1 MNMNKMIISLLLVLG
16 IVSCINE
23 RSVEI
28 LETPESGKAMSY
40 PVKFR
45 LDGRNGGSTRA
56 TRESS
61 ATLAADAN
69 EKQINNLVVIAFN
82 SLGKLEKV
90 IKHNDI
96 TFDNPS
102 DFHEG
107 GTFDLG
113 VAGNFRLEFV
123 ANSTDA
129 FQNSLQLGMS
139 LAAFGALTVS
149 DVPSHG
155 DDGFVM
161 TNAEPVNVTTEI
173 GVDKNVGNVTLRR
186 LVARFDVFSNV
197 DGLHIE
203 SITLK
208 NQVSSSFIF
217 TDNDIP
223 ANSDTEKEFTKST
236 TAPLWFI
243 DTKAVAGIY
252 SYENPTKGATTLLLK
267 GKYTNS
273 TSNPDWEKEVAFIDS
288 SDNQMPIKRNHLY
301 RVVVSESSGGDLGTG
316 SDVTFNI
323 EVLDW
328 DDAVKFEYSDSEM
341 AKQYTEYIFTATPS
355 TFTALGGTGSVTVVR
370 NVYDGN
376 DNTAPL
382 MSTTP
387 LNPNEFTIAS
397 KGSNPEG
404 LTVNDADKSF
414 KVGSGIA
421 FNDYVIV
428 ATVDGTDYEIT
439 IQRERCNPL
448 SLVAE
453 YNVNPAGDGFVT
465 DLTGC
470 RDVSGYFNFSNAVA
484 NFSNF
489 TVDNKQYYHL
499 PSHAEW
505 RSIIQGGS
513 SRVNFTTSNIVDD
526 YGENVSVLGQDVSFT
541 SDFRTGVNGVSYAL
555 RYKGTEMISA
565 WKYEHISNGDNTHMK
580 ITSRNLYGQTGIT
593 VVNITN
599 DDFWNNNTENDVFR
613 YFPAS
618 GVWLEGETQPVI
630 VTSYGFFWS
639 SAEAN
644 DTQGRMLV
652 FGSDNANIDTR
663 LRSNGLSI
671 RLFFTGN

>member
-236 TAPLWFI
+236 TDPLWFI

-301 RVVVSESSGGDLGTG
+301 RVVVSESSEGDLGAG

-341 AKQYTEYIFTATPS
+341 VKQYTEYIFTATPS
-355 TFTALGGTGSVTVVR
+355 TFTALGGTGSVTAVR

-376 DNTAPL
+376 DNTDPL

-414 KVGSGIA
+414 KVGSHYTA
-421 FNDYVIV
+421 NNYVIV
-428 ATVDGTDYEIT
+428 ATVDGTDHEIT
-439 IQRERCNPL
+439 VQRASCSNPL

-465 DLTGC
+465 TLTPKG
-470 RDVSGYFNFSNAVA
+470 DDNGFFNFDDAVA
-484 NFSNF
+484 NFSNIAI
-489 TVDNKQYYHL
+489 NSQQYHL
-499 PSHAEW
+499 PSQAEW
-505 RSIIQGGS
+505 RSIVPG
-513 SRVNFTTSNIVDD
+513 NSNYVHFANTNSHDNIS
-526 YGENVSVLGQDVSFT
+526 ENVSVLGQDITSN
-541 SDFRTGVNGVSYAL
+541 SDFRTGVSGISYAL
-555 RYKGTEMISA
+555 RYKGTVMESA
-565 WKYEHISNGDNTHMK
+565 WRYQKVDADGGTNAHM
-580 ITSRNLYGQTGIT
+580 IVTSRNVSGQNKT
-593 VVNITN
+593 VDEIAQT
-599 DDFWNNNTENDVFR
+599 DFWSTNNENDIVR

-618 GVWLEGETQPVI
+618 GIKVGTSYYAE
-630 VTSYGFFWS
+630 SYGFFWS
-639 SAEAN
+639 STEAN
-644 DTQGRMLV
+644 NDEGWIMRFNSEYNLAEMATV
-652 FGSDNANIDTR
+652 DKDN
-663 LRSNGLSI
+663 LYSV
-671 RLFFTGN
+671 RLFVSGN

>member
-45 LDGRNGGSTRA
+45 LDGRNGGNTRA

-69 EKQINNLVVIAFN
+69 EKQINDLVVIAFN

-107 GTFDLG
+107 GTFDIG

-139 LAAFGALTVS
+139 LAAFGSLTVS

-173 GVDKNVGNVTLRR
+173 GLDKNVGNVTLRR

-236 TAPLWFI
+236 TDPLWFI

-301 RVVVSESSGGDLGTG
+301 RVVVSESS
-316 SDVTFNI
+316 
-323 EVLDW
+323 EVIWVPDQTL
-328 DDAVKFEYSDSEM
+328 
-341 AKQYTEYIFTATPS
+341 
-355 TFTALGGTGSVTVVR
+355 
-370 NVYDGN
+370 
-376 DNTAPL
+376 
-382 MSTTP
+382 
-387 LNPNEFTIAS
+387 
-397 KGSNPEG
+397 
-404 LTVNDADKSF
+404 
-414 KVGSGIA
+414 
-421 FNDYVIV
+421 
-428 ATVDGTDYEIT
+428 
-439 IQRERCNPL
+439 
-448 SLVAE
+448 
-453 YNVNPAGDGFVT
+453 
-465 DLTGC
+465 
-470 RDVSGYFNFSNAVA
+470 
-484 NFSNF
+484 
-489 TVDNKQYYHL
+489 
-499 PSHAEW
+499 
-505 RSIIQGGS
+505 RSI
-513 SRVNFTTSNIVDD
+513 
-526 YGENVSVLGQDVSFT
+526 
-541 SDFRTGVNGVSYAL
+541 
-555 RYKGTEMISA
+555 
-565 WKYEHISNGDNTHMK
+565 
-580 ITSRNLYGQTGIT
+580 
-593 VVNITN
+593 
-599 DDFWNNNTENDVFR
+599 
-613 YFPAS
+613 
-618 GVWLEGETQPVI
+618 
-630 VTSYGFFWS
+630 
-639 SAEAN
+639 
-644 DTQGRMLV
+644 
-652 FGSDNANIDTR
+652 
-663 LRSNGLSI
+663 
-671 RLFFTGN
+671 